1 MEPSLTQKALQ
12 WLGRGFQLGWKIVAL
27 VALLNTAL
35 AALEGIDDTRPF
47 IYPLITT
54 QSTGFAIAY
63 WVSCFRPWE
72 ARRHN
77 TMLAIAVGCGTLTG
91 MVINLAIKV
100 GFGLYTVAYY
110 VHAAPHIV
118 LDTFWTGLN
127 GLLISAFIVNQLR
140 ESYNKETLHQVES
153 ARLLLARQAI
163 EAELKL
169 MQAQV
174 EPHFLFNTLSN
185 VQFLVETNPAAAAT
199 MLGHLTDYLRA
210 AIPQLR
216 QHTTTLAQEAR
227 LAESYL
233 AILQMR
239 MGKRLR
245 YRIEI
250 PPELGCREIP
260 PMMLLSLVENAIKH
274 GLEPS
279 ADGGEVVIAASLHGS
294 DMRVVVSDT
303 GRGLREEP
311 GTGVGLSSIR
321 DRLSVLYRGEGRL
334 CLEENTPRGV
344 IATLHIPE
352 EADA

>member
-1 MEPSLTQKALQ
+1 METLFTRKALQ
-12 WLGRGFQLGWKIVAL
+12 WLARGFRIGWKPLVL

-54 QSTGFAIAY
+54 QTSGLAITY
-63 WVSCFRPWE
+63 WIGCFRPWE

-91 MVINLAIKV
+91 LVLNLAIKV
-100 GFGLYTVAYY
+100 WFGLYTVAYY

-140 ESYNKETLHQVES
+140 ESRSKEALHQAES

-250 PPELGCREIP
+250 PPELGAREIP

-274 GLEPS
+274 GIEP
-279 ADGGEVVIAASLHGS
+279 AAEGGEVVISASQHGQEL
-294 DMRVVVSDT
+294 RVVVSDT
-303 GRGLREEP
+303 GRGLCEEP

-321 DRLSVLYRGEGRL
+321 DRLKVLYREAGRL
-334 CLEENTPRGV
+334 NLEGNTPRGV

-352 EADA
+352 DADA